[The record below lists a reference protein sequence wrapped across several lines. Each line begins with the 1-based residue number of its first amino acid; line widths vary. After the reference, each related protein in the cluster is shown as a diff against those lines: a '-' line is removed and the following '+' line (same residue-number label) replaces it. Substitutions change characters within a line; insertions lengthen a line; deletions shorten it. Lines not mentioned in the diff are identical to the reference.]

1 VPPDMNAAEAPQR
14 ELQQLREEH
23 AVLLELLTLDRT
35 ALRTFMAVAA
45 RTLIHVRALLAR
57 PVRESEP
64 YLKTLAL
71 LRARYAQLLQR
82 AKALPLPTLARL
94 FKETLAALADPPA
107 GKSASGDDLL
117 PALVLIDAG
126 FLTLTTIAARTGIPL
141 LAQRPRRRRS
151 RLLTPPAGANHGA
164 SGAQG
169 QAPRLAL
176 ALRQLCDR
184 LTVEFGK
191 RVDLAIIGLEQV
203 PEACTSAIFDIL
215 SQLLRNSIEHGI
227 EMPAVR
233 TATGKSASGALLVEF
248 RCRHGAPAEL
258 VFQDDG
264 QGLDAGSILQA
275 ASAAGLIHREADA
288 PPDPRQASTLIFHA
302 GVTTAQKSEGR
313 GHGMRIVRENVQR
326 LSGQIQVATK
336 RGQFTRV
343 RIRLPLEPAEILSAQ
358 A

>member
-1 VPPDMNAAEAPQR
+1 MPPDVNATETPQR

-23 AVLLELLTLDRT
+23 VVLLELLTLDRA

-64 YLKTLAL
+64 YLKKLAL

-82 AKALPLPTLARL
+82 ANALPLPTLARL
-94 FKETLAALADPPA
+94 FKDTLAALADPPA
-107 GKSASGDDLL
+107 DRTPSGDSLL

-126 FLTLTTIAARTGIPL
+126 FLTLTTIAARTGIAL
-141 LAQRPRRRRS
+141 LAQ
-151 RLLTPPAGANHGA
+151 T
-164 SGAQG
+164 
-169 QAPRLAL
+169 PRLAL

-191 RVDLAIIGLEQV
+191 RVDLSVIGLELV
-203 PEACTSAIFDIL
+203 PEECASAIFDTL
-215 SQLLRNSIEHGI
+215 SQLLRNAIEHGI
-227 EMPAVR
+227 EAPAVR
-233 TATGKSASGALLVEF
+233 TAAGKSASGALLVEF
-248 RCRHGAPAEL
+248 RHRHGAQAEL

-264 QGLDAGSILQA
+264 QGLDARHIVEA
-275 ASAAGLIHREADA
+275 ASAAGLIRRDTNAA
-288 PPDPRQASTLIFHA
+288 PNPRQASALIFHA
-302 GVTTAQKSEGR
+302 GVTTSKDGEGR

-326 LSGQIQVATK
+326 LNGQIQVATK

-343 RIRLPLEPAEILSAQ
+343 RIRMPLDPAETLSAQ

>member
-1 VPPDMNAAEAPQR
+1 MNAAEIPQR

-35 ALRTFMAVAA
+35 ALRRFMAIAA
-45 RTLIHVRALLAR
+45 RTLIHVRALLGRPAR
-57 PVRESEP
+57 EPEP
-64 YLKTLAL
+64 YLKKLAL

-82 AKALPLPTLARL
+82 ANTLPLPKLARQ
-94 FKETLAALADPPA
+94 FEDTLSALADPPA
-107 GKSASGDDLL
+107 GQAPSGDDLL

-141 LAQRPRRRRS
+141 IAQRPRRRRA
-151 RLLTPPAGANHGA
+151 RLLTRPAAGSEPAVA
-164 SGAQG
+164 TAG
-169 QAPRLAL
+169 QAPQLAL

-191 RVDLAIIGLEQV
+191 RVDLSIIGLEAV
-203 PEACTSAIFDIL
+203 PEECASAVYDTL
-215 SQLLRNSIEHGI
+215 SQLLRNAIEHGI
-227 EMPAVR
+227 EVPAVR
-233 TATGKSASGALLVEF
+233 TAAGKSASGALLVEF
-248 RCRHGAPAEL
+248 RHRNGGHAEL

-264 QGLDAGSILQA
+264 QGLDARSIVQA
-275 ASAAGLIHREADA
+275 ASDAGLIQRAAAA

-302 GVTTAQKSEGR
+302 GVTTASDGDGR

-326 LSGQIQVATK
+326 LHGQIQVATK

-343 RIRLPLEPAEILSAQ
+343 RIRLPLEPAEALSAQ

>member
-1 VPPDMNAAEAPQR
+1 VSPEAIAAEAPQR

-35 ALRTFMAVAA
+35 ALRNFMAVAA

-57 PVRESEP
+57 PARESDA
-64 YLKTLAL
+64 YLKKLAL
-71 LRARYAQLLQR
+71 LRARYSQLLQR
-82 AKALPLPTLARL
+82 SSALPLPTLARL
-94 FKETLAALADPPA
+94 FKDTLAALADPAA
-107 GKSASGDDLL
+107 GQNPTGDSLL

-141 LAQRPRRRRS
+141 LARRPRRRRA
-151 RLLTPPAGANHGA
+151 RLLTPPARTSQTA
-164 SGAQG
+164 SDVQS
-169 QAPRLAL
+169 QTPQLAL

-191 RVDLAIIGLEQV
+191 RVNLSIIGLERV
-203 PEACTSAIFDIL
+203 SEEYASAIFDTL
-215 SQLLRNSIEHGI
+215 SQLLRNAIEHGI
-227 EMPAVR
+227 ETPAVR
-233 TATGKSASGALLVEF
+233 TAAGKSASGALLVEF
-248 RCRHGAPAEL
+248 RCRHGAQAEL

-264 QGLDAGSILQA
+264 QGLDARSIVQA
-275 ASAAGLIHREADA
+275 ASAAGLIRRETDA
-288 PPDPRQASTLIFHA
+288 APNPRQASTLIFHA
-302 GVTTAQKSEGR
+302 GVTTAADGEGR

-326 LSGQIQVATK
+326 LNGQIQVATK

-343 RIRLPLEPAEILSAQ
+343 RIRLPLEPAEAVSAQ